1 MGDFEQICGASSWEK
16 TGLQNRGA
24 RDLKELENYRLTGVP
39 EPRSNLQNLARL
51 GHFSSNRV
59 GDLFGPQIEG
69 AHPLKAQ
76 SSESQDP

>member
-1 MGDFEQICGASSWEK
+1 MTEAMELC
-16 TGLQNRGA
+16 
-24 RDLKELENYRLTGVP
+24 KEFAEFVFLIGVL
-39 EPRSNLQNLARL
+39 EPRKNMQNLARL

-76 SSESQDP
+76 SSVSQDP